1 MAASVVTATHPADPD
16 VLRTRILS
24 ALVMAP
30 PALVAVWLGGWAFAL
45 LVAVACAVMCWE
57 WHKMTLKG
65 FGPSGWVAASGGAA
79 ASMLVLL
86 DPQAALAVVAVT
98 ALVSAVLAGPARLS
112 AGLGAVYAALPSVA
126 LVWLRQDQTAGLLS
140 VVWLFL
146 LVWGT
151 DIGAY
156 AAGRTIGGPLLMP
169 VVSPKKTWAGLL
181 GGMASAMLAGAG
193 VAWWADLSAPLF
205 IVFASAVLAVVA
217 QAGDL
222 LESWVKRRAGVKD
235 SSNIIPGHGGV
246 LDRVDGLLTAGL
258 AVAIAALVAAKPVLL
273 WS

>member
-1 MAASVVTATHPADPD
+1 M
-16 VLRTRILS
+16 LRTRILS

-30 PALVAVWLGGWAFAL
+30 PALMAVWLGGWAFAL
-45 LVAVACAVMCWE
+45 LVAVACAIMCWE

-65 FGPSGWVAASGGAA
+65 FGPSGWVAALGGAA
-79 ASMLVLL
+79 ASLLVLL
-86 DPQAALAVVAVT
+86 DPRAALAVAVIT
-98 ALVSAVLAGPARLS
+98 ALVSAFLAGPARVS
-112 AGLGAVYAALPSVA
+112 AGLGALYAALPSIA
-126 LVWLRQDQTAGLLS
+126 LVWLRQDQAAGLLT
-140 VVWLFL
+140 VIWLFL

-193 VAWWADLSAPLF
+193 MVWWADLSAPVF
-205 IVFASAVLAVVA
+205 IVVASAVLAVVA

-258 AVAIAALVAAKPVLL
+258 AVAIAALVAAKPLLL

>member
-1 MAASVVTATHPADPD
+1 M
-16 VLRTRILS
+16 LRTRILS

-30 PALVAVWLGGWAFAL
+30 PALVAVWLGGVAFAL
-45 LVAVACAVMCWE
+45 LVAAACAVMCWE

-65 FGPSGWVAASGGAA
+65 FGPSGWVAALGGAA
-79 ASMLVLL
+79 ASLSVLH
-86 DPQAALAVVAVT
+86 DPLAAVAVAVIT
-98 ALVSAVLAGPARLS
+98 ALVSAILAGPTVRVS
-112 AGLGAVYAALPSVA
+112 TGLGAVYATLPSVA
-126 LVWLRQDQTAGLLS
+126 LVWLRQDQASGLPT
-140 VVWLFL
+140 VIWLFL

-169 VVSPKKTWAGLL
+169 AISPKKTWAGLL
-181 GGMASAMLAGAG
+181 GGMACAMLAGAG
-193 VAWWADLSAPLF
+193 VAWWADLSAPVF
-205 IVFASAVLAVVA
+205 IVFISAMLAVVA

-246 LDRVDGLLTAGL
+246 LDRVDGLLAAGL
-258 AVAIAALVAAKPVLL
+258 VVAVAALAAAKPLLL